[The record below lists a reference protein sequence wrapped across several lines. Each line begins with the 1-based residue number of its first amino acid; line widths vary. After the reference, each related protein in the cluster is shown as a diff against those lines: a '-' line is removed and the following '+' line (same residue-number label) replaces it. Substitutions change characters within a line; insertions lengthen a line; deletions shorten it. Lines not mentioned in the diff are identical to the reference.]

1 MARTAREVTC
11 SGEEER
17 ILNNIASSRTA
28 SFSEVLRAKIILYCL
43 QGMPLSH
50 IAKKLDVS
58 LTMVTRWRNRFIESG
73 SKGLVDL
80 HRKGRPSV
88 YTEKFREDVLLI
100 IYFIFKHILLAQNR
114 PESDADGSEVTESL
128 SVIPFQV
135 LSNWKIPDSS
145 SLPFSDNSKLLHP
158 DSNQENTREYVPA
171 KHDHLLLQAKTF

>member
-88 YTEKFREDVLLI
+88 YTEKFREDVLRTLESAPPI
-100 IYFIFKHILLAQNR
+100 GYGQWTGSLLAQKLQVSKHAVWR
-114 PESDADGSEVTESL
+114 FLREQRISL
-128 SVIPFQV
+128 ARKRSWCISTDQIGRA
-135 LSNWKIPDSS
+135 SC
-145 SLPFSDNSKLLHP
+145 
-158 DSNQENTREYVPA
+158 RERV
-171 KHDHLLLQAKTF
+171 